1 MDIFQDARAAGAKH
15 MPPDDFDAFIADVP
29 LLHDWDKGWSMGG
42 FGPPMLKKLRSI
54 VAPCFAAE
62 APIVAETGAGNTT
75 ILFLLLRPKRVYSI
89 APDLALRDRI
99 LAYCAKNR
107 IDTGALHFI
116 ANRSEPALPELAAGL
131 HAENLQLD
139 LALMDGGHGWPTV
152 FVDFC
157 YFNAMLRKGGLL
169 LVDDLQIYSVNEFAR
184 WLSMQKEYSLVAD
197 LKKTLVW
204 RKETADAFLGDFR
217 SQPYVDRRSKERAAM
232 PDPFGID

>member
-1 MDIFQDARAAGAKH
+1 
-15 MPPDDFDAFIADVP
+15 MPSGDFDSFIADVP
-29 LLHDWDKGWSMGG
+29 LLHNWDKGWSTGG
-42 FGPPMLKKLRSI
+42 FGPPMLKKLRNI
-54 VAPCFAAE
+54 LAPAFAAE

-75 ILFLLLRPKRVYSI
+75 ILFLLMKPKRVYSI

-99 LAYCAKNR
+99 LAYCEKNQ
-107 IDTGALHFI
+107 IDAAALHFI
-116 ANRSEPALPELAAGL
+116 AARSEAVLPELVASLRADNFL
-131 HAENLQLD
+131 LD

-217 SQPYVDRRSKERAAM
+217 SQPYIDRRSRERAALSN
-232 PDPFGID
+232 PHSID